1 MSPLK
6 NEPKIQQDPM
16 DFSIIDANKS
26 HYEEVLALNE
36 SLVHY
41 LSPLSLKELQSLA
54 DQSDL
59 FKVMVQN
66 GKVVGFFISLREGQ
80 PYESVNYQWFLKRY
94 PMFLYIDRIVIS
106 QEKHGKGLGKAL
118 YQHLFD
124 YASEKGITKIVAEIY
139 SQPPN
144 MVSIEFHKANGFLE
158 VGRQMTAD
166 GTREV
171 SMQLKE
177 IQ

>member
-1 MSPLK
+1 MSQILK
-6 NEPKIQQDPM
+6 KPTKQQDPM
-16 DFSIIDANKS
+16 DFSIIDANAS
-26 HYEEVLALNE
+26 HHEEVLALNE
-36 SLVHY
+36 NLVHY

-59 FKVMVQN
+59 FKVVVQN

-80 PYESVNYQWFLKRY
+80 PYKSVNYRWFSQRY
-94 PMFLYIDRIVIS
+94 PTFLYIDRIVIS
-106 QEKHGKGLGKAL
+106 QEMHGKGLGKAL
-118 YQHLFD
+118 YQYLFA
-124 YASEKGITKIVAEIY
+124 YAREKGITKIAAEIY

-144 MVSIEFHKANGFLE
+144 MVSLKFHKATGFVE

-166 GTREV
+166 STKEV